1 MRLAIKAK
9 NGTVPEA
16 LKGAVEKRVKKLERY
31 FRRLDSVEVTYSLV
45 RGRHI
50 VEINIDA
57 DSLALRSEDR
67 CPDLTAAVDNAI
79 EKMERQIIRFKN
91 RVRDDH
97 RKPVPT
103 REPESESAAA
113 PAEDEEFRP
122 RIVRRKRYTMKPV
135 SPEEAAGQMELLGH
149 DFFLF
154 RNVQTD
160 EFNVLYRRQD
170 GHYGLIEPDA

>member
-1 MRLAIKAK
+1 MRIGIKAK
-9 NGTVPEA
+9 NGTAPDA

-31 FRRLDSVEVTYSLV
+31 FRHLEGIDVTYSLV

-57 DSLALRSEDR
+57 DNLILRSEDR
-67 CPDLTAAVDNAI
+67 CPDLIAAVDNAI

-91 RVRDDH
+91 RIRDDH
-97 RKPVPT
+97 RKPTPI
-103 REPESESAAA
+103 REPETEAPAAT
-113 PAEDEEFRP
+113 AEDEEFRP
-122 RIVRRKRYTMKPV
+122 RIVRRKRVTMKPI

-154 RNVQTD
+154 RNVDTD
-160 EFNVLYRRQD
+160 DVNVLYRRQD